1 MLSINKLISST
12 VVDHAAEEL
21 KKYLRMMM
29 PECGDIRISYN
40 PLATDGFRLGLMQ
53 DLGLDV
59 SDAEDP
65 ELDDILYIDCDTEGG
80 IIAGDNPRSVLLA
93 VYEYL
98 RQNGC
103 RWLFPGVDG
112 ELIPMQDIAPVKYRH
127 KPSMRYRGWC
137 NEGAEYQECMMSA
150 IDFMPKVGMNVMML
164 EFRVPTAYY
173 ERYYDHPQNPCYSP
187 ESLSERQIIQWKRQC
202 EAELARRGIQ
212 FHDIG
217 HGWTVEPFG
226 VLANCAWHAIDDSTV
241 SDESRRHLAMFD
253 GKRQL
258 WRGQPM
264 NTNFCMS
271 NEESR
276 RIFTKYVAD
285 YAESHSNIDYLHVW
299 LSDGINN
306 HCECNECNKK
316 RPADW
321 YMMLMNELDRELTR
335 RALDTRIVFIVYT
348 DTTWPPVTERIENPE
363 RFAILLAPITRSYAY
378 TVRAE
383 HTPSIRPYVRNGLSF
398 PDSLDEYL
406 AYFAEWRKF
415 WHGAAISYEYHF
427 WHHQY
432 KDLAGVGFSRRIS
445 EDIKEYERRGV
456 VGIIEDGSQRSF
468 FPTGL
473 AFYTYART
481 LYDTSLTSEEIAK
494 EYFEAAFGDGSVEL
508 YAFMADMSALFEF
521 EYIEGAVSEDRSVS
535 PYYAPK
541 YAERLEKSTP
551 ALLERGEKLVE
562 KYYDSD
568 YRTRTVSIRLIEHYL
583 KFTDYYSRAVAA
595 KARGNDLLAT
605 EIFTEWRERFGAIE
619 HETRQYLDNFLFF
632 RKLEGVLVTDRSKT
646 LNATEI

>member
-1 MLSINKLISST
+1 
-12 VVDHAAEEL
+12 
-21 KKYLRMMM
+21 
-29 PECGDIRISYN
+29 
-40 PLATDGFRLGLMQ
+40 
-53 DLGLDV
+53 
-59 SDAEDP
+59 
-65 ELDDILYIDCDTEGG
+65 
-80 IIAGDNPRSVLLA
+80 
-93 VYEYL
+93 
-98 RQNGC
+98 
-103 RWLFPGVDG
+103 
-112 ELIPMQDIAPVKYRH
+112 
-127 KPSMRYRGWC
+127 
-137 NEGAEYQECMMSA
+137 
-150 IDFMPKVGMNVMML
+150 
-164 EFRVPTAYY
+164 
-173 ERYYDHPQNPCYSP
+173 
-187 ESLSERQIIQWKRQC
+187 
-202 EAELARRGIQ
+202 
-212 FHDIG
+212 
-217 HGWTVEPFG
+217 
-226 VLANCAWHAIDDSTV
+226 
-241 SDESRRHLAMFD
+241 
-253 GKRQL
+253 
-258 WRGQPM
+258 
-264 NTNFCMS
+264 
-271 NEESR
+271 
-276 RIFTKYVAD
+276 
-285 YAESHSNIDYLHVW
+285 
-299 LSDGINN
+299 
-306 HCECNECNKK
+306 
-316 RPADW
+316 
-321 YMMLMNELDRELTR
+321 MMLMNELDRELTR

-378 TVRAE
+378 TVRAD

-551 ALLERGEKLVE
+551 ALLQRGEKLVE

-605 EIFTEWRERFGAIE
+605 EIFTEWRERFGTIE

>member
-59 SDAEDP
+59 SDAADT

-112 ELIPMQDIAPVKYRH
+112 ELIPMQDTVPVKYRH

-226 VLANCAWHAIDDSTV
+226 ILANCAWHAIDDSTV

-276 RIFTKYVAD
+276 RIFVNYVAD

-378 TVRAE
+378 TVRAD

-468 FPTGL
+468 FPTSL

-481 LYDTSLTSEEIAK
+481 LYDTSLTPEEIAK
-494 EYFEAAFGDGSVEL
+494 EYFEAAFGDGSGEL

-551 ALLERGEKLVE
+551 ALLQRGEKLVE

-605 EIFTEWRERFGAIE
+605 EIFTEWRERFGTIE

>member
-59 SDAEDP
+59 SDAADT
-65 ELDDILYIDCDTEGG
+65 ELDDILYIDCNTEGG

-226 VLANCAWHAIDDSTV
+226 ISANCAWHAIDDSTV

-276 RIFTKYVAD
+276 RIFVNYVAD

-378 TVRAE
+378 TVRAD

-551 ALLERGEKLVE
+551 ALLQRGEKLVE

-605 EIFTEWRERFGAIE
+605 EIFTEWRERFGTIE

>member
-1 MLSINKLISST
+1 MLSINKTTCSAVI
-12 VVDHAAEEL
+12 DHAAEEL

-29 PECGDIRISYN
+29 PECGDIRISYA
-40 PLATDGFRLGLMQ
+40 PGAKDGFRLGLMQ

-59 SDAEDP
+59 SDAADT
-65 ELDDILYIDCDTEGG
+65 ELDDILYIDCDTKGG

-112 ELIPMQDIAPVKYRH
+112 ELIPMQDIVPVKYRH
-127 KPSMRYRGWC
+127 KLSMRYRGWC

-173 ERYYDHPQNPCYSP
+173 ERYYDHPQNPCIAP
-187 ESLSERQIIQWKRQC
+187 EPLSERQIVQWKRQC
-202 EAELARRGIQ
+202 EAEMQKRGIQ

-226 VLANCAWHAIDDSTV
+226 ISANCAWHAIDDSTV

-271 NEESR
+271 NTESR
-276 RIFTKYVAD
+276 RIFVNYVAD

-306 HCECNECNKK
+306 HCECDECRKK

-321 YMMLMNELDRELTR
+321 YMMLMNELDRELTC

-348 DTTWPPVTERIENPE
+348 DTTWPPLTERIDNPE

-378 TVRAE
+378 TVRE
-383 HTPSIRPYVRNGLSF
+383 DYTPQLRPYERNGLSF

-415 WHGAAISYEYHF
+415 WRGAAISYEYHF

-432 KDLAGVGFSRRIS
+432 KDLAGVSFSRRIS
-445 EDIKEYERRGV
+445 EDIKEYKRHGII
-456 VGIIEDGSQRSF
+456 GIIEDGSQRSF

-473 AFYTYART
+473 TFYTYART
-481 LYDTSLTSEEIAK
+481 LYDTSLSPEEIAR
-494 EYFEAAFGDGSVEL
+494 EYFEAAFGDGCGEL
-508 YAFMADMSALFEF
+508 YALMADMSSLFEF
-521 EYIEGAVSEDRSVS
+521 EYIEGALSEDRSVS

-541 YAERLEKSTP
+541 YAERLERNTP
-551 ALLERGEKLVE
+551 ALLKRGAELVE
-562 KYYDSD
+562 KYYNSD
-568 YRTRTVSIRLIEHYL
+568 YRTRTVSIRLLEHYL
-583 KFTDYYSRAVAA
+583 RFTDYYSRSVAA
-595 KARGNDLLAT
+595 KARGNDRLAT
-605 EIFTEWRERFGAIE
+605 EIFTEWRESYGALE
-619 HETRQYLDNFLFF
+619 YELRQYFDNFLFF
-632 RKLEGVLVTDRSKT
+632 RKLEGVLVTDRSNI

>member
-59 SDAEDP
+59 SDAADT

-173 ERYYDHPQNPCYSP
+173 ERYYDHPQNPCYAP

-226 VLANCAWHAIDDSTV
+226 ISANCAWHAIDDSTV

-276 RIFTKYVAD
+276 RIFVNYVAD

-378 TVRAE
+378 TVRAD

-551 ALLERGEKLVE
+551 ALLQRGEKLVE

-605 EIFTEWRERFGAIE
+605 EIFTEWRERFGTIE

>member
-59 SDAEDP
+59 SDAADT

>member
-59 SDAEDP
+59 SDAADT

-173 ERYYDHPQNPCYSP
+173 ERYYDHPQNPCYAP

-378 TVRAE
+378 TVRAD

>member
-59 SDAEDP
+59 SDAADT

-271 NEESR
+271 NTESR
-276 RIFTKYVAD
+276 RIFVNYVAD

-348 DTTWPPVTERIENPE
+348 DTTWPPVTERIDNPE

-378 TVRAE
+378 TVRAD

-481 LYDTSLTSEEIAK
+481 LYDTSLTPEEIAK
-494 EYFEAAFGDGSVEL
+494 EYFESAFGDGSGEL

-605 EIFTEWRERFGAIE
+605 EIFTEWRERFGVIE